1 MKSETK
7 TVSGLNLNFWKQDEH
22 TIHISIKNPH
32 AGKDSWLTSIEST
45 EKHDGKQMARTHDN
59 LFRDL
64 KAILEA
70 NGKWQ

>member
-59 LFRDL
+59 FFRDL